1 MLLSTRIKSD
11 GKIEYMEL
19 DSDTY
24 SNLSRKVR
32 SYKVVDKTL
41 YVRKDNG
48 KFVAVWRL
56 ARHCKLKGV
65 KAVYR
70 DGNYLNLQRN
80 NILILRNK

>member
-11 GKIEYMEL
+11 GKIEYAEL
-19 DSDTY
+19 DTDIY

-41 YVRKDNG
+41 YVRKDDG
-48 KFVAVWRL
+48 KYVAVWRL
-56 ARHCKLKGV
+56 ARRCKLKGV

-70 DGNYLNLQRN
+70 DGNYLNLQRS
-80 NILILRNK
+80 NILIVRNK